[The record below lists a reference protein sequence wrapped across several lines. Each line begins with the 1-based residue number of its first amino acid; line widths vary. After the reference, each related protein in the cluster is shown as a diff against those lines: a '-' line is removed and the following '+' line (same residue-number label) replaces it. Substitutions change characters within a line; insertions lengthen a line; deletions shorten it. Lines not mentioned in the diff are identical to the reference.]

1 MNKETKAKEDV
12 ALKNND
18 MRELNLD
25 EMDKVSGGR
34 KIKFLIVDTDL
45 SKEFQETRKTRLIKG

>member
-18 MRELNLD
+18 MRELNPD
-25 EMDKVSGGR
+25 EMDKVSGGK
-34 KIKFLIVDTDL
+34 KIEFCIVDTDL

>member
-1 MNKETKAKEDV
+1 MNKETKTKEDV

-18 MRELNLD
+18 MHELNLD
-25 EMDKVSGGR
+25 EMDKVSGGK
-34 KIKFLIVDTDL
+34 KIEFRIVDTDS

>member
-25 EMDKVSGGR
+25 EMDKVRGKK
-34 KIKFLIVDTDL
+34 KIEFCIVDTD
-45 SKEFQETRKTRLIKG
+45 SSREFQDTRKNPFD

>member
-25 EMDKVSGGR
+25 EMDKVSGGK
-34 KIKFLIVDTDL
+34 KIEFCIVDTDS
-45 SKEFQETRKTRLIKG
+45 SKEFQDTRKNPYD